1 MTKLKCSHIYETKCG
16 STITPRL
23 SCHNEWGIPEIDI
36 HLTPLIAQ
44 LIYEEGWRR
53 TAYPDSKRIIT
64 IGYGHNLEAH
74 PRYRDGSLIPKTL
87 TQARGLKL
95 LYQDLEEIA
104 RQFLEKNTFVMN
116 FDTPTIHALLN
127 MAYQLGPNFLTAPN
141 GFKKM
146 RSSLLSND
154 FVSAAMHARD
164 SAWAKQTPERA
175 RRVTGQLGSNK
186 IYRIPHPRDSAEGL
200 DPTTYFL
207 SLRSALPEKL

>member
-16 STITPRL
+16 STIVPRL
-23 SCHNEWGIPEIDI
+23 SCHDEWGIPEIDI
-36 HLTPLIAQ
+36 HLTPLIGQ
-44 LIYEEGWRR
+44 LIYEEGWKSSP
-53 TAYPDSKRIIT
+53 YKDSVGVIS
-64 IGYGHNLEAH
+64 IGIGHNLEAH
-74 PRYRDGSLIPKTL
+74 PRYKDGRLIPKTL
-87 TQARGLKL
+87 THAHGLKL

-104 RQFLEKNTFVMN
+104 RHFLEKNSFALE
-116 FDTPTIHALLN
+116 FETPSIHALLN

-207 SLRSALPEKL
+207 SFRSALPEKL